1 MKCNSC
7 GGRFGKMSRHQD
19 GDEGKFNGIRVAWTS
34 CSDNLSFERVIGSN
48 CKLRLRILIA
58 RNFFNQVLFQTLF
71 CFHRVVNVHVGA
83 ISSFKSRKETVNYI
97 VENKIQL
104 EQIFESYF
112 LPYYIRNI
120 SKRNQKMQALN
131 RSSQDTSELSISQI
145 YLSLNLRKL

>member
-1 MKCNSC
+1 M
-7 GGRFGKMSRHQD
+7 
-19 GDEGKFNGIRVAWTS
+19 
-34 CSDNLSFERVIGSN
+34 
-48 CKLRLRILIA
+48 
-58 RNFFNQVLFQTLF
+58 
-71 CFHRVVNVHVGA
+71 NVHVGA

-131 RSSQDTSELSISQI
+131 RSSQDTSE
-145 YLSLNLRKL
+145 